1 MTAAGGSLQ
10 QADRLRIAAALLGLS
25 GVGLG
30 AIGSH
35 ALQPRLAQRGVV
47 ESWKT
52 AVLYQLFHSA
62 ALLSVCAMAKLEESS
77 TGVTKPSSSSSLPS
91 LLRAGQLMGIGTV
104 MFSGSIYL
112 LSLGVGPRRLLGPAT
127 PVGGLVM
134 MSGWGML
141 LFAS

>member
-1 MTAAGGSLQ
+1 M
-10 QADRLRIAAALLGLS
+10 
-25 GVGLG
+25 
-30 AIGSH
+30 
-35 ALQPRLAQRGVV
+35 V

-62 ALLSVCAMAKLEESS
+62 ALLGVCAMANLEESLAAKS
-77 TGVTKPSSSSSLPS
+77 SPSSSPSSSS

-112 LSLGVGPRRLLGPAT
+112 LCLGVGPRRLLGPTT
-127 PVGGLVM
+127 PIGGLVM